1 MISAKRVRTLV
12 LAAAAL
18 PPLAGVVRA
27 QGTDSATTAP
37 ATHLR
42 TRWARDVN
50 AAAPLPEY
58 PRPQMTRHVSW
69 QNLNGRWQ
77 YAIRDSGAG
86 TPTSWD
92 GTIVVPFP
100 VESQLSGV
108 ARPVSETQR
117 LWYRRTFRAPRRPA
131 GGRLLLHFGAVDWDA
146 QVFVNGTRVGA
157 HRGGYDPFTVDVT
170 DALRGTGDQELVV
183 GVWDPSDKGPQPRGK
198 QVQKPHS
205 IWYTANTGIWQTVWL
220 EPVPAAHITHLVLV
234 PDVDAGVLRVAAAA
248 DGAPAGTRVL
258 VTARD
263 GGRTV
268 GAAQGGVGDTIAVRI
283 PHAKLWSPDRP
294 FLYTLRVALSTGD
307 AVDSYA
313 GMRKLV
319 VARDSAGVNRL
330 VLNGRPLFEFGP
342 LDQGWWPGGLYTAPT
357 DAALRSDIETTKRLG
372 FNLIRKHVK
381 VEPERWY
388 YWADRL
394 GILVWQDMPSGDNTT
409 LAAKAE
415 FAEELQHV
423 VDARRDHPSIVMW
436 VPFNEGWGQHDTQR
450 VVAWLKGYDPSR
462 LVDNASGW
470 TDMHVGDVADMHSY
484 PGPGMPPTEPT
495 RASVLGEF
503 GGLGLPLTGHLWV
516 EKNNWGYRTFT
527 SRDSLGEAYRGLVR
541 QLRFLIGR
549 GLSAA
554 VYTQTTDVEIEV
566 NGLMTYDRAIVKLPA
581 AAVAANR
588 TVYGPAPVVR
598 AVVPVSGDVG
608 QPWRFTTTR
617 PDSGWTQPGFN
628 DSSWRQGLG
637 GFGDPATDDAVVRT
651 PWSSSDLWLRRT
663 IELPSRA
670 LVRPHLVLYHDDDA
684 EVYLNGRL
692 VGSFPG
698 YTKGYVE
705 VPLDAAA
712 ATLLHPGANSLAV
725 HVHQVRGG
733 QYVDVGLDEVLR
745 P

>member
-1 MISAKRVRTLV
+1 MTSRVLLRTLALV
-12 LAAAAL
+12 TAAL
-18 PPLAGVVRA
+18 PALAGSARG
-27 QGTDSATTAP
+27 QQSDGATTAP
-37 ATHLR
+37 PTHLR

-50 AAAPLPEY
+50 PAHPLPEY
-58 PRPQMTRHVSW
+58 PRPQMARRAW
-69 QNLNGRWQ
+69 ENLNGRWQ
-77 YAIRDSGAG
+77 YAIRDSGGGA
-86 TPTSWD
+86 PTTWD

-100 VESQLSGV
+100 LESQLGGV
-108 ARPVSETQR
+108 ARPLTETQR
-117 LWYRRTFRAPRRPA
+117 LWYRRTFRAPRVPR

-146 QVFVNGTRVGA
+146 RVFVNGTQVGE

-170 DALRGTGDQELVV
+170 DALRGGGDQELVV

-205 IWYTANTGIWQTVWL
+205 IWYTANSGIWQTVWL
-220 EPVPAAHITHLVLV
+220 EPVPAAHITRLIIV
-234 PDVDAGVLRVAAAA
+234 PDVDAGVLRVATIA
-248 DGAPAGTRVL
+248 DGAPAGTKVL

-263 GGRTV
+263 GGRAV
-268 GAAQGGVGDTIAVRI
+268 GGAQGAVGDTLVVHI

-294 FLYTLRVALSTGD
+294 FLYGLHVVLSSGD
-307 AVDSYA
+307 AVDGYA
-313 GMRKLV
+313 GMREIA
-319 VARDSAGVNRL
+319 VARDGAGVNRL
-330 VLNGRPLFEFGP
+330 FLNGKPLFEFGP

-372 FNLIRKHVK
+372 FNMIRKHVK

-394 GILVWQDMPSGDNTT
+394 GILVWQDMPSGDNDTP
-409 LAAKAE
+409 AAKTE
-415 FAEELQHV
+415 FLQELQHV

-436 VPFNEGWGQHDTQR
+436 VPFNEGWGQHDTQQ

-470 TDMHVGDVADMHSY
+470 TDMHVGDVSDMHSY
-484 PGPGMPPTEPT
+484 PGPGMPPVESA

-503 GGLGLPLTGHLWV
+503 GGLGLPISGHLWV

-541 QLRFLIGR
+541 QLRFLIGQ
-549 GLSAA
+549 GLAAA

-581 AAVAANR
+581 AAIAANR
-588 TVYGPAPVVR
+588 TVYGAPPAVR
-598 AVVPVSGDVG
+598 RVVPTSEQAG
-608 QPWRFTTTR
+608 QPWRYTTTQ
-617 PDSGWTQPGFN
+617 PDTNWTQPTFA
-628 DSSWRQGLG
+628 DSSWREGLG
-637 GFGDPATDDAVVRT
+637 GFGSPTTQDAVVRT
-651 PWSSSDLWLRRT
+651 PWEGRDIWLRRT
-663 IELPSRA
+663 IELPNRA
-670 LVRPHLVLYHDDDA
+670 LVRPYLRLYHDDNA
-684 EVYLNGRL
+684 EVYLNGHL
-692 VGSFPG
+692 VGSFSG
-698 YTKGYVE
+698 YTKSYVE

-712 ATLLHPGANSLAV
+712 SRFLHAGANTLAV
-725 HVHQVRGG
+725 HVHQVSGG